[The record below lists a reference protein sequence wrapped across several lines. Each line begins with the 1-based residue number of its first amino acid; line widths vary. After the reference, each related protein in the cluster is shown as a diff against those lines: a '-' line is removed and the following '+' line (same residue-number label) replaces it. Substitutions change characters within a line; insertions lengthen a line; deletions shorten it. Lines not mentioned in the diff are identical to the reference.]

1 MHWQELTLIGMFLAA
16 LLYIATLYHLA
27 HGRERK
33 AVELGAQIVLDALTR
48 DGRIMA
54 TAAPAPAPDQAVN
67 LGDDDGQV
75 EEVDTDGDGLPDVIV
90 ARNERAAQQYGE
102 RILNDL
108 MKAAEERGKK

>member
-54 TAAPAPAPDQAVN
+54 TATSSDTPDQAVN
-67 LGDDDGQV
+67 LGEDEQV

-108 MKAAEERGKK
+108 MKVAEGKR

>member
-33 AVELGAQIVLDALTR
+33 AVELGAQIVMDALTR

-54 TAAPAPAPDQAVN
+54 TTTPAPTPDQAVN
-67 LGDDDGQV
+67 LGEDEKV

-108 MKAAEERGKK
+108 MKAAEGRK